1 MRPQDFYHSGE
12 NLQPGNAVK
21 SHHHGERA
29 RRKRSFAVDAPFV
42 FGRSRWDAAG
52 QNMFWNAVGPDM
64 STEAFCSERS
74 RPKSHANVMWCGKCP
89 CPVVVAFA
97 GIDERWHVESGGISP
112 LPQRVMEIFHAFS
125 SGLPSQEACWMGMGP
140 YLASAAQQFLRLSA
154 GRWCKNKTKIQ
165 K

>member
-1 MRPQDFYHSGE
+1 M
-12 NLQPGNAVK
+12 K

-52 QNMFWNAVGPDM
+52 QNMFWDAVGPDM